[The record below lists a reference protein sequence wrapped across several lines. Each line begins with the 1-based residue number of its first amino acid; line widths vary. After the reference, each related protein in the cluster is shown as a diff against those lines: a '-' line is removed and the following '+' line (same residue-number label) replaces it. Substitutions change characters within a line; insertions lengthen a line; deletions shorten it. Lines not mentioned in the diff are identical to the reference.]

1 MNQISFEWWLSF
13 RLLVE
18 KEKLDFL
25 FGLFVLI
32 FMNFNFV
39 ITNIKDAALICM
51 LNFIFILYNIWHS
64 FNEKS
69 LRGKSE
75 SDGWKW

>member
-18 KEKLDFL
+18 KD
-25 FGLFVLI
+25 GLFVLI

-39 ITNIKDAALICM
+39 ITNIKDAVLICM
-51 LNFIFILYNIWHS
+51 LNFIFILFNILHC

-69 LRGKSE
+69 LRDKSE
-75 SDGWKW
+75 SDGWK